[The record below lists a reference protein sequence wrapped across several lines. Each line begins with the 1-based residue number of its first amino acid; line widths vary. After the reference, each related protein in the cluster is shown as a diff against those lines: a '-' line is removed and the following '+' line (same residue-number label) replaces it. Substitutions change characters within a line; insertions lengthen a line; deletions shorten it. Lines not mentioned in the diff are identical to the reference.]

1 MSLMLCLVFVSGHT
15 HSENHV
21 AEVLGVT
28 TVSHLLSPHI
38 YEAQCVTNRERES
51 DDENKNKSWKL
62 HFSPCRM
69 VQTNGHIVTV
79 FGGSWEPGTGIPR
92 GQLPDY
98 LSLNL
103 VKKDPY
109 VVTNHIIFNDQ
120 KRE

>member
-1 MSLMLCLVFVSGHT
+1 MLCLVFVSGHT
-15 HSENHV
+15 DSENHV
-21 AEVLGVT
+21 AEVVRVT

-38 YEAQCVTNRERES
+38 YEAQCVTNREGDS

-62 HFSPCRM
+62 NFSPCRM
-69 VQTNGHIVTV
+69 VQTNGHIHTV
-79 FGGSWEPGTGIPR
+79 FAGSWEPGTGIPR